1 MTDKKFPAALPR
13 RRYWSDQLAK
23 PGACPE
29 CGGALQPDYH
39 CYLMVIRERKDNTP
53 YLTGNRDGSF
63 CAHCPVVVL
72 NTEQFAKT
80 AAQNTRHPK
89 PLFTILGIVDLA
101 AVPEDKQH
109 LEFGDDN
116 PIPLVEFLNAD
127 DGGGGSHAPIVREAP
142 KTGRNDPCSCGSG
155 KKFKKCCGA

>member
-39 CYLMVIRERKDNTP
+39 C
-53 YLTGNRDGSF
+53 
-63 CAHCPVVVL
+63 
-72 NTEQFAKT
+72 
-80 AAQNTRHPK
+80 
-89 PLFTILGIVDLA
+89 
-101 AVPEDKQH
+101 
-109 LEFGDDN
+109 
-116 PIPLVEFLNAD
+116 
-127 DGGGGSHAPIVREAP
+127 
-142 KTGRNDPCSCGSG
+142 SCGSG